1 MVALPSGQRI
11 SVIEQQ
17 ATTPRTRSGASAA
30 SASAYA
36 PPVEVP
42 NCGERPDAQV
52 IGDSERL
59 GHPAGDRA
67 APVLLLDGAERVAV
81 RLYAGPSAKRRLPS
95 ATCLSSAARI
105 SRAKM
110 RASTPPR
117 QNIPLRA
124 GCQRGHAPQ
133 ENVQNGGSVRVLP
146 DLTCHSA

>member
-1 MVALPSGQRI
+1 TWGPLIVALPCGPRI
-11 SVIEQQ
+11 SVMEQQ

-67 APVLLLDGAERVAV
+67 APVLLLDGAERVAA
-81 RLYAGPSAKRRLPS
+81 RFRCPPARSSSTAL
-95 ATCLSSAARI
+95 AT
-105 SRAKM
+105 
-110 RASTPPR
+110 
-117 QNIPLRA
+117 
-124 GCQRGHAPQ
+124 
-133 ENVQNGGSVRVLP
+133 
-146 DLTCHSA
+146 